1 MATVDV
7 VTIENQ
13 KSGSV
18 DLDPGVFEAEI
29 KPHLFHAEVRR
40 QLSRRRAGTHS
51 TKNRTAVAGGGAK
64 PWRQKG
70 TGRSRQGTIR
80 APQWAGGGVAFGPVP
95 RDHGHKLPKKVRR
108 AALRSALSRHFGGDG
123 LTVLENI
130 ELDAPKTRRMVEILM
145 RLGLEGESVLIVL
158 DEANE
163 NVELAARNIPGVD
176 VIRAEGVNVY
186 DLLWHSKLV
195 MTRGAVGKIETR
207 LGAGGK
213 EDTA

>member
-18 DLDPGVFEAEI
+18 DLNPGIFEAEI

-40 QLSRRRAGTHS
+40 QLSQRRAGTHS
-51 TKNRTAVAGGGAK
+51 TKNRAAVAGGGAK

-70 TGRSRQGTIR
+70 TGRSRQGTTR
-80 APQWAGGGVAFGPVP
+80 APQWAGGGAAFGPVP

-108 AALRSALSRHFGGDG
+108 AALRSALSRHVGEDG
-123 LTVLENI
+123 LTVLESI
-130 ELDAPKTRRMVEILM
+130 ELDAPKTRSMVEILM
-145 RLGLEGESVLIVL
+145 RLGLEGVSVLIVL
-158 DEANE
+158 GEANE

-176 VIRAEGVNVY
+176 VIRVEGVNVY

-195 MTRGAVGKIETR
+195 MTRSAVGKIEAR
-207 LGAGGK
+207 LGAAG
-213 EDTA
+213 EEATA

>member
-29 KPHLFHAEVRR
+29 KPHLFHAEVRS

-51 TKNRTAVAGGGAK
+51 TKNRAAVAGGGSK

-108 AALRSALSRHFGGDG
+108 AALRCALSRHFGGDG
-123 LTVLENI
+123 LTVLESM

-158 DEANE
+158 GEANE

-195 MTRGAVGKIETR
+195 MTRSAVGKIETR
-207 LGAGGK
+207 FGAAGK